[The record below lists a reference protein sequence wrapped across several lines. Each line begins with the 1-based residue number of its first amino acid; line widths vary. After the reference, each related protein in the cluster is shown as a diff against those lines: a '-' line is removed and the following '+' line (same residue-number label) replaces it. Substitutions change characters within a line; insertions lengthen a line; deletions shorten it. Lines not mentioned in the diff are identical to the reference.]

1 MTVETAPSEVLRA
14 LLSDASLEMTGKDV
28 PALLDAHAGI
38 PPGTRINVTFL
49 ESEDLE
55 TRREAART
63 AKALGFVPVPHISAR
78 RLRSEAA
85 LEELLAALQA
95 DGTGESVFVVAGD
108 PSTPHGPYGD
118 AMSVIG
124 SGLLPAYGVRRVSI
138 AGYPEGHPDIDDA
151 ELWRALE
158 AKATELARRD
168 LAGDVIT
175 QFGFDVD
182 AVIGW
187 IEQVRERGIGLPIR
201 VGVAGPAGIRRLVRY
216 ASRFGIG
223 TSAGIARKYGF
234 SLTNLM
240 GTAGPDRFLREL
252 AGRYVPARHGAVRLH
267 FYTFGGLR
275 ATSEWLTDFT
285 EGVRR

>member
-1 MTVETAPSEVLRA
+1 M
-14 LLSDASLEMTGKDV
+14 SDFSLEMTARDV
-28 PALLDAHAGI
+28 PHLEEARNVI
-38 PPGTRINVTFL
+38 PRRTRINVTFL
-49 ESEDLE
+49 EHETLE
-55 TRREAART
+55 LRLGAARRVRE
-63 AKALGFVPVPHISAR
+63 LGFVPVPHISAR
-78 RLRSEAA
+78 RLESRAR
-85 LEELLAALQA
+85 LEEFLAALAA
-95 DGTGESVFVVAGD
+95 DGAAERVFVVGGD
-108 PSTPHGPYGD
+108 PVVPHGPF
-118 AMSVIG
+118 ASALSLIE
-124 SGLLPAYGVRRVSI
+124 SGALPEYGVWHVSV

-158 AKATELARRD
+158 AKATELARHD

-240 GTAGPDRFLREL
+240 GTAGPDRFLHEF
-252 AGRYVPARHGAVRLH
+252 AARYRPEVHGEVRLH